1 MIITNRFFKIF
12 FFLSFSLGFATLGF
26 AQQNAQALFDD
37 ANEMLE
43 EGNYQQAL
51 SLYQTLEDQNTV
63 SGPLFLNM
71 GISFQRIDSLG
82 VAKYYFL
89 KASQFE
95 ETEQQAQKAL
105 DFVESRFTRQS
116 AVLPKLPWDIAT
128 DWLQEHVGAQNL
140 LLIGIITLN
149 VGVFIFIANWFLQS
163 YPNVFRIGGLSLI
176 IASLLIIASGFYT
189 QYISERYSKAVMVT
203 ERTPVLEE
211 PTEEASIVSRAYEGY
226 TFTVDHRQ
234 SKSQQEW
241 AYVRMSNGLYG
252 WIPNSEIL
260 IL

>member
-1 MIITNRFFKIF
+1 MPTNRIPKIF
-12 FFLSFSLGFATLGF
+12 LFLFLFGGLASLSF

-37 ANEMLE
+37 ANEMLQ

-51 SLYQTLEDQNTV
+51 SLYQKLEGQNTI
-63 SGPLFLNM
+63 SGALFINM
-71 GISFQRIDSLG
+71 GISYQHIDSLG
-82 VAKYYFL
+82 IAKYYFL

-95 ETEQQAQKAL
+95 QTEQQAQKAL
-105 DFVESRFTRQS
+105 EFVESRFSRQS

-128 DWLQEHVGAQNL
+128 DWLQEHIGAKNI

-149 VGVFIFIANWFLQS
+149 IGVLIFIAHWFVQA
-163 YPNVFRIGGLSLI
+163 YPNVLRIAGLSLI
-176 IASLLIIASGFYT
+176 VAALLIIASSFYT

-203 ERTPVLEE
+203 KKVSVLEE

>member
-1 MIITNRFFKIF
+1 MFTNRFSKIF
-12 FFLSFSLGFATLGF
+12 LFLFLFGGFTTLSF
-26 AQQNAQALFDD
+26 AQQNPQALFDD
-37 ANEMLE
+37 ANEMLQKD
-43 EGNYQQAL
+43 NYQQAL
-51 SLYQTLEDQNTV
+51 SLYQKLEDQNTV
-63 SGPLFLNM
+63 SGALYLNM
-71 GISFQRIDSLG
+71 GISYQRIDSLG

-95 ETEQQAQKAL
+95 ETEQQAKKAL
-105 DFVESRFTRQS
+105 EFVESRFSRQS

-149 VGVFIFIANWFLQS
+149 IGIFLFIANWFLQV
-163 YPNVFRIGGLSLI
+163 YPNALRIVGLSFVV
-176 IASLLIIASGFYT
+176 AALLIITSSFYT
-189 QYISERYSKAVMVT
+189 QYISDRYSKAVMVT
-203 ERTPVLEE
+203 EKVPVLEE
-211 PTEEASIVSRAYEGY
+211 PSEEASIVSRAYEGY
-226 TFTVDHRQ
+226 TFTVDHRRSQ
-234 SKSQQEW
+234 SEQEW